1 MEPIKGVEIE
11 ETPTVIA
18 PPSSADPATL
28 LRHLQAHEPLKLAL
42 TRDFPL
48 VVQKLQKTSRGI
60 KRMESENPE
69 DGQLHKGLGWLHY
82 RASIRLQKWK
92 LC

>member
-1 MEPIKGVEIE
+1 MEPREGVETE
-11 ETPTVIA
+11 EISTVPTPPI
-18 PPSSADPATL
+18 SANPAML

-60 KRMESENPE
+60 KKMEYENPE

-82 RASIRLQKWK
+82 RASFQVTKMET
-92 LC
+92 C